1 MPARGQ
7 KKSGPTREPAHRP
20 TGVRHIPPTF
30 FLVLA
35 GFKMR
40 RNLKHGDLSR
50 TLLVAGLSAAIYLP
64 PAPTVDWL
72 GAVGYGPCY
81 ALPLSLWLGP

>member
-1 MPARGQ
+1 
-7 KKSGPTREPAHRP
+7 
-20 TGVRHIPPTF
+20 
-30 FLVLA
+30 
-35 GFKMR
+35 MR